1 YLREK
6 KRAYLNVKKDKF
18 ILLKVDK
25 RTKTMY
31 FSSKSQPYIH
41 STNLIDDNHYLPGSA
56 RDNLCLAF
64 FSCLCCFPI
73 GLAALIRSIQSY
85 ELLSQHNAVYW
96 PGLAEYY
103 GRESFRLSI
112 LAILFGFLRCLGCLG
127 VLGYLGALVCL
138 GCLGVLDFWYVWVFW
153 DIWVF
158 WDVWD
163 VLRK

>member
-1 YLREK
+1 MKYLREK

-112 LAILFGFLRCLGCLG
+112 LAILFGTVIWASILSY
-127 VLGYLGALVCL
+127 YLYRFYYLKYSFARHIIELSS
-138 GCLGVLDFWYVWVFW
+138 
-153 DIWVF
+153 
-158 WDVWD
+158 
-163 VLRK
+163 